1 MCDPSSEA
9 TFLPR
14 GAISASLG
22 FPLHSAE
29 ISMSSRFVGRPQAFP
44 DRASRGALFLTSLL
58 ILALLSLLAY
68 VVKNFLVIQKL
79 DPAPCSANCTIYASP
94 SGNDKNSGS
103 DPYSPKTFLGAAAA
117 TRPGSLVCL
126 LPGTYDLD
134 SSFTP
139 PQSGAASAWIVYKS
153 CGDGAVNFVWAGS
166 PDASPMFKLGSGP
179 FPSGPSYVEFRLPQR
194 HLEQRRYRRSR
205 PKPQTHRR
213 QRHHS
218 RPQQSHLRLQFSGHA
233 SRSGDQQRGLW
244 ERRPLPGSLHR
255 HELLVCQQHLLQKC
269 SGSSREKRRFHHRQ

>member
-68 VVKNFLVIQKL
+68 VVKNSLVIQKL

-103 DPYSPKTFLGAAAA
+103 DPSSPKTFLGAAAA

-139 PQSGAASAWIVYKS
+139 TQSGAASAWIVQEL
-153 CGDGAVNFVWAGS
+153 WRRRRQ
-166 PDASPMFKLGSGP
+166 
-179 FPSGPSYVEFRLPQR
+179 FRLGRLTRRLSYDQTRLGPVPFRPILCGIPRSPFRRPRQCRRWFFLPWRPSFALHKQYRHRHRRLRRRLHRLRLSHRRSQRHRPQR
-194 HLEQRRYRRSR
+194 L
-205 PKPQTHRR
+205 
-213 QRHHS
+213 
-218 RPQQSHLRLQFSGHA
+218 HA
-233 SRSGDQQRGLW
+233 ALYQG
-244 ERRPLPGSLHR
+244 PAM
-255 HELLVCQQHLLQKC
+255 V
-269 SGSSREKRRFHHRQ
+269 

>member
-103 DPYSPKTFLGAAAA
+103 DPSSPKTFLGAAAA

-139 PQSGAASAWIVYKS
+139 PQRGADRSKRPGHKRPMVCS
-153 CGDGAVNFVWAGS
+153 DRES
-166 PDASPMFKLGSGP
+166 PRRNP
-179 FPSGPSYVEFRLPQR
+179 R
-194 HLEQRRYRRSR
+194 HI
-205 PKPQTHRR
+205 PTPH
-213 QRHHS
+213 
-218 RPQQSHLRLQFSGHA
+218 P
-233 SRSGDQQRGLW
+233 
-244 ERRPLPGSLHR
+244 
-255 HELLVCQQHLLQKC
+255 
-269 SGSSREKRRFHHRQ
+269 